1 MKNEQKKREL
11 PNTIVIIL
19 LIILA
24 ACIMTWIIPAGEYVR
39 VKNEAG
45 TSVIDPNQFSFVA
58 RTPVNPLMIPNHI
71 AKGFK
76 DGVALFLCIVFSGGA
91 FRFVNVSGALQSA
104 IAKVVKKYSNTIWVL
119 IPLLTSIFTLICTV
133 KAVNTFIPFAPILVV
148 IAQAMGLDAIVGV
161 GIILLGG
168 AVGFSTGPL
177 NGSTTTVAQELA
189 GLPLY
194 SGIGYRMVC
203 LVVFAVVTNIYLVRY
218 AMKIKKN
225 PELSPMY
232 GYTAGTQ
239 KSEEKSLDDFGPMT
253 KTKSL
258 ILIIMAACL
267 LVMVG
272 GSLTLGWGMMDM
284 AAIYIWMA
292 VLMAITLRMSP
303 NQAVNEF
310 IAGMK
315 TMLMAASIVC
325 VAKAVS
331 SILTAGTIID
341 TIIYGLSFILKAVPT
356 ILQGP
361 AMYMINIVIN
371 IFITSGSGQAAV
383 VIPIVA
389 PLADMIGITRQTAV
403 LAFNFGDGFCNYI
416 LPTSSALMGILSMG
430 NVPYDRWMK
439 FMWKLFLIWMVVGS
453 VLMIIAQM
461 IHFGPM

>member
-58 RTPVNPLMIPNHI
+58 RTPVNPLTIPNHI

-133 KAVNTFIPFAPILVV
+133 KGVNTFIPFAPILVV

-194 SGIGYRMVC
+194 SGIG
-203 LVVFAVVTNIYLVRY
+203 
-218 AMKIKKN
+218 
-225 PELSPMY
+225 
-232 GYTAGTQ
+232 
-239 KSEEKSLDDFGPMT
+239 
-253 KTKSL
+253 
-258 ILIIMAACL
+258 
-267 LVMVG
+267 
-272 GSLTLGWGMMDM
+272 
-284 AAIYIWMA
+284 
-292 VLMAITLRMSP
+292 
-303 NQAVNEF
+303 
-310 IAGMK
+310 
-315 TMLMAASIVC
+315 
-325 VAKAVS
+325 
-331 SILTAGTIID
+331 
-341 TIIYGLSFILKAVPT
+341 
-356 ILQGP
+356 
-361 AMYMINIVIN
+361 
-371 IFITSGSGQAAV
+371 
-383 VIPIVA
+383 
-389 PLADMIGITRQTAV
+389 
-403 LAFNFGDGFCNYI
+403 
-416 LPTSSALMGILSMG
+416 
-430 NVPYDRWMK
+430 
-439 FMWKLFLIWMVVGS
+439 
-453 VLMIIAQM
+453 
-461 IHFGPM
+461 

>member
-1 MKNEQKKREL
+1 M
-11 PNTIVIIL
+11 
-19 LIILA
+19 
-24 ACIMTWIIPAGEYVR
+24 
-39 VKNEAG
+39 
-45 TSVIDPNQFSFVA
+45 A
-58 RTPVNPLMIPNHI
+58 RTPVNPLTIPNHI

-133 KAVNTFIPFAPILVV
+133 KGVNTFIPFAPILVV

-272 GSLTLGWGMMDM
+272 GSLTFGWGMMDM

-303 NQAVNEF
+303 NQAVNE
-310 IAGMK
+310 
-315 TMLMAASIVC
+315 
-325 VAKAVS
+325 
-331 SILTAGTIID
+331 
-341 TIIYGLSFILKAVPT
+341 IIYGLSFILKAVPT

>member
-58 RTPVNPLMIPNHI
+58 RTPVNPLTIPNHI

-133 KAVNTFIPFAPILVV
+133 KGVNTFIPFAPILVV

-272 GSLTLGWGMMDM
+272 GSAHGDHTQ
-284 AAIYIWMA
+284 
-292 VLMAITLRMSP
+292 
-303 NQAVNEF
+303 N
-310 IAGMK
+310 
-315 TMLMAASIVC
+315 
-325 VAKAVS
+325 VS
-331 SILTAGTIID
+331 E
-341 TIIYGLSFILKAVPT
+341 
-356 ILQGP
+356 
-361 AMYMINIVIN
+361 
-371 IFITSGSGQAAV
+371 SGSKRVYCGNEDNAHGGQYCV
-383 VIPIVA
+383 CCESC
-389 PLADMIGITRQTAV
+389 LLD
-403 LAFNFGDGFCNYI
+403 
-416 LPTSSALMGILSMG
+416 SHSG
-430 NVPYDRWMK
+430 ND
-439 FMWKLFLIWMVVGS
+439 
-453 VLMIIAQM
+453 
-461 IHFGPM
+461 H